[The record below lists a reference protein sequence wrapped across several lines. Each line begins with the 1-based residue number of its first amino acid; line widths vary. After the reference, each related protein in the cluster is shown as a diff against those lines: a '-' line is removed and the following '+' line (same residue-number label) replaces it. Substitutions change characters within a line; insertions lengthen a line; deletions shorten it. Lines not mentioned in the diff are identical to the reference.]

1 MTSPPGNGPDLDVQ
15 LVDAAAA
22 GDDRSVV
29 AALAAG
35 AEIDHRNEYGF
46 DALRSALWGA
56 HLTTAR
62 LLVERGATVGVD
74 EAAALGDVAVLDATW
89 PTDPPVAEAVGA
101 YLMACRAG
109 QVASIEW
116 FLGHGMPV
124 DLHPSGDE
132 WGGVGCPGL
141 HHAAVNGQLDAVRA
155 LLDAGADP
163 NLVDDVHG
171 GNAGDWAES
180 GGDPDV
186 ITVLADRS

>member
-1 MTSPPGNGPDLDVQ
+1 MTSPSGNGPDDLDAQ
-15 LVDAAAA
+15 LLDAAAA
-22 GDDRSVV
+22 GDDRSVI

-46 DALRSALWGA
+46 DPLRSALWGA
-56 HLTTAR
+56 RLATAR

-89 PTDPPVAEAVGA
+89 PTDPPVAEAIGA

-124 DLHPSGDE
+124 DLHPPGDE
-132 WGGVGCPGL
+132 WGGVGCPACITPPSTVSSTRCGSCSTPAPTRTWSTTSM
-141 HHAAVNGQLDAVRA
+141 AATPGTGPRAVVT
-155 LLDAGADP
+155 P
-163 NLVDDVHG
+163 
-171 GNAGDWAES
+171 
-180 GGDPDV
+180 
-186 ITVLADRS
+186 T